1 MRVIHGSWLI
11 EIERNRSRTILRLFC
26 YDFTAVA
33 LLNDQPGVVGVNARP
48 ISKPAE
54 TDIRNEFVHAESESF
69 PLKLALRSEPILIG
83 IRYLNIG
90 RIGVPTWP
98 VFPIYHIGQNYFGWS
113 INEYMV
119 VNKSIGFIRS

>member
-11 EIERNRSRTILRLFC
+11 AIERNCSRTILRLFG

-33 LLNDQPGVVGVNARP
+33 LLNDQPGVVGVNARA

-54 TDIRNEFVHAESESF
+54 TDVRNEFVHAASNRESESL

-83 IRYLNIG
+83 
-90 RIGVPTWP
+90 
-98 VFPIYHIGQNYFGWS
+98 
-113 INEYMV
+113 V
-119 VNKSIGFIRS
+119 VI

>member
-48 ISKPAE
+48 ITKPA
-54 TDIRNEFVHAESESF
+54 V
-69 PLKLALRSEPILIG
+69 
-83 IRYLNIG
+83 
-90 RIGVPTWP
+90 
-98 VFPIYHIGQNYFGWS
+98 VFPVTGLVSLAGIELMPRGMCCRVRC
-113 INEYMV
+113 EL
-119 VNKSIGFIRS
+119 

>member
-1 MRVIHGSWLI
+1 M
-11 EIERNRSRTILRLFC
+11 RLFG

-54 TDIRNEFVHAESESF
+54 TDIRNEFVHAASDRESESL
-69 PLKLALRSEPILIG
+69 PLKLALRSELILIG
-83 IRYLNIG
+83 IQYLNIG

-98 VFPIYHIGQNYFGWS
+98 VFGIYEIRPNYFGWS
-113 INEYMV
+113 INEYLV
-119 VNKSIGFIRS
+119 VNKSIGLFR

>member
-11 EIERNRSRTILRLFC
+11 EIERNCGRTILRLFC

-54 TDIRNEFVHAESESF
+54 TGIRKEFVHAASDRESESL
-69 PLKLALRSEPILIG
+69 PLKLTLRSEPIVIVVSPACAVAAMGSKNPRQMATSTLRVRVEFI
-83 IRYLNIG
+83 
-90 RIGVPTWP
+90 VV
-98 VFPIYHIGQNYFGWS
+98 VFFK
-113 INEYMV
+113 V
-119 VNKSIGFIRS
+119 D